1 MKKIWDPRGPNERG
15 RVREEPVMRPCKRCG
30 KIIDFIQ
37 NRDTGKYI
45 PVDIEKE
52 WFVEHED
59 GFDVMIDK
67 NGREVRGSIQPIICE
82 NAIPA
87 WRDHRKTCRRTSP

>member
-1 MKKIWDPRGPNERG
+1 
-15 RVREEPVMRPCKRCG
+15 MRACRRCG

-37 NRDTGKYI
+37 NVDTGKWV
-45 PVDIEKE
+45 PVEPEQE

-59 GFDVMIDK
+59 GPDVMVDK
-67 NGREVRGSIQPIICE
+67 YGREVHGTIQPIICE

-87 WRDHRKTCRRTSP
+87 WRDHRKTCGK